1 MKESFKG
8 IERQAMDWDKVFRK
22 RISDKGP
29 ICKIQKDILK
39 FNSKKSLMH
48 KISRYLTKEDKQIAN
63 KHEYT
68 KNYLSLGN
76 CK

>member
-1 MKESFKG
+1 
-8 IERQAMDWDKVFRK
+8 MDWDKVSRK
-22 RISDKGP
+22 HISDKGP

-39 FNSKKSLMH
+39 FNSKKSLMC

-68 KNYLSLGN
+68 ENYLSLGN